1 MKDTKV
7 HCLDTYKKTQES
19 IQRDGRYTY
28 NLYAWDAD
36 DTHKKVLEYNLL
48 RKHLLHFLDTYKE
61 NVKRKDEY
69 TKIGFGEVRPDT
81 TESTSDTT
89 VSETD
94 IKGHE

>member
-1 MKDTKV
+1 MGLKNDHKD
-7 HCLDTYKKTQES
+7 DKT
-19 IQRDGRYTY
+19 R
-28 NLYAWDAD
+28 
-36 DTHKKVLEYNLL
+36 
-48 RKHLLHFLDTYKE
+48 

-69 TKIGFGEVRPDT
+69 TKIGFREVGPDT